1 MAYNFIPFQQKIAG
15 IAEWLKGEFSSIRT
29 GRATPMIL
37 DSVVVESYGSKMQI
51 REVASVNVEDPKTL
65 RIVPWDA
72 TQTKNIEK
80 GISDANLGLS
90 VSVDDKGLR
99 IIFPELTGER
109 RTDLVKVLKKKHE
122 EARIS
127 LRLERDKT
135 KSDLDAKEKLGGMG
149 EDEKHRHTA
158 EIQKLVDEANNKFDE
173 MAAKKEKEILEN

>member
-1 MAYNFIPFQQKIAG
+1 MAYSFISFQQKITS
-15 IAEWLKGEFSSIRT
+15 ITEWLKGEFSSIRT

-37 DSVVVESYGSKMQI
+37 DSVTVESYGSKMQI

-65 RIVPWDA
+65 RIVPWDT
-72 TQTKNIEK
+72 TQTRNIEK
-80 GISDANLGLS
+80 GITDANLGLS

-135 KSDLDAKEKLGGMG
+135 KTDLDSKEKLGGIS
-149 EDEKHRHTA
+149 EDEKHRHAT
-158 EIQKLVDEANNKFDE
+158 ELQKLVEDANSKFDE
-173 MAAKKEKEILEN
+173 MAAKKEQEILN